1 LSYTT
6 DSSLNKIITL
16 GVIDHYQCYL
26 TTILYM
32 LINHYIF
39 IFEMCSILAIIGLI
53 INRKHLLIALLYLE
67 AFMLSL
73 VIIIPLS
80 IIIFSSQSIF
90 ISIVLLSV
98 GACEASLG
106 LALIVIISRTYG
118 SDLIR
123 SVTINK
129 C

>member
-1 LSYTT
+1 
-6 DSSLNKIITL
+6 
-16 GVIDHYQCYL
+16 
-26 TTILYM
+26 M
-32 LINHYIF
+32 LINHNIL
-39 IFEMCSILAIIGLI
+39 IFEICSLLAITGLI

-67 AFMLSL
+67 AFILRL
-73 VIIIPLS
+73 VILIPFS
-80 IIIFSSQSIF
+80 ISVFSSQSIF

-118 SDLIR
+118 SDLIKSIR
-123 SVTINK
+123 INK

>member
-1 LSYTT
+1 
-6 DSSLNKIITL
+6 
-16 GVIDHYQCYL
+16 
-26 TTILYM
+26 M

-39 IFEMCSILAIIGLI
+39 IFILCSMLAMIGLI

-67 AFMLSL
+67 AFMLRL
-73 VIIIPLS
+73 VILIPLS

-90 ISIVLLSV
+90 ISIVLLSI
-98 GACEASLG
+98 GACEARLG

-118 SDLIR
+118 SDLI
-123 SVTINK
+123 SSTTINK